1 MASSGIIWALRPWRV
16 TRSVRLF
23 GHGGKGQIGAHHD
36 GNART
41 ERSCAVHFTYIDKVP
56 HGDICQIL
64 EAQREETIAL
74 MRSITEERSLY
85 RYAPDKW
92 SVRQVLSH
100 INDAERLFVFRAFWF
115 ARGFDSPL
123 PSFEQE
129 TATAAAKADE
139 RPLARHIEEF
149 GSVRAATLSFF
160 QSLSEPAW
168 KRQGVASGYPFSV
181 RALAYITAGHVVH
194 HAEILR
200 ERYLISC

>member
-1 MASSGIIWALRPWRV
+1 MASRGVIWAAKTGKSRGRSPVLV
-16 TRSVRLF
+16 TEEGARLE
-23 GHGGKGQIGAHHD
+23 HIMTA
-36 GNART
+36 T
-41 ERSCAVHFTYIDKVP
+41 PERSEAAPYYFTYIDKVP
-56 HGDICQIL
+56 DGDICQIL
-64 EAQREETIAL
+64 EAQRDETMAL

-129 TATAAAKADE
+129 TATAAARADE
-139 RPLARHIEEF
+139 RLLARHIEEF

-168 KRQGVASGYPFSV
+168 MRHGVASGYPFSV

-200 ERYLISC
+200 ERYLS